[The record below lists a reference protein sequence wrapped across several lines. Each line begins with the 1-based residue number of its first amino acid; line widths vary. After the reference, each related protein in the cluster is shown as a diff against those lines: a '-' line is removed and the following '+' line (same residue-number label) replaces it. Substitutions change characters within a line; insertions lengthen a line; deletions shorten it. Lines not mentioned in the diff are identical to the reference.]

1 MYIFASEI
9 KQIEANFLYLVSKT
23 HESLIICCKNEN

>member
-9 KQIEANFLYLVSKT
+9 KQIEAYFLYLVSKI
-23 HESLIICCKNEN
+23 HESLINC